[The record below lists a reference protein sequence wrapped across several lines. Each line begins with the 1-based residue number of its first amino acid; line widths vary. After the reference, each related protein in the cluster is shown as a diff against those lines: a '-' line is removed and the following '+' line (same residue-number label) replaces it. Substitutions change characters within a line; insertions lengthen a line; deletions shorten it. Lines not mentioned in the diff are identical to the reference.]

1 MMMRMS
7 GRVLDAF
14 LAAAIVFAS
23 GTLSSTVAAE
33 WGTLKARFAFDGAVP
48 KRQKLLLNKD
58 EDVCSKDHP
67 HDEDLI
73 VNPENRGIQ
82 NVVVW
87 LELKRGESLPA
98 IHPSYAESESA
109 KVRLTNLSCRFS
121 PRVTLLRTSQT
132 LVLGNDDPIAHST
145 VAFLTY
151 NQPFNYGIAPGTV
164 EGTKLQLEKAENRPA
179 QISCPIHS
187 WMKAFLL
194 VQDHPY
200 MAVSDR
206 DGRIEIRDIPQGEW
220 TFRFWQEKAGYLTAI
235 SASGQKF
242 EDKKGRYL
250 LTIKG
255 GETTDI
261 GQTRMAT
268 VDFE

>member
-14 LAAAIVFAS
+14 LAVTLVFGS
-23 GTLSSTVAAE
+23 GSLSPVTAAE
-33 WGTLKARFAFDGAVP
+33 WGTLKARFVFDGPVP
-48 KRQKLLLNKD
+48 KREKLLLNKD
-58 EDVCSKDHP
+58 EAVCSKDHP
-67 HDEDLI
+67 LDEDLI

-109 KVRLTNLSCRFS
+109 KVRLTNHSCRFS
-121 PRVTLLRTSQT
+121 PRITLLRTSQT
-132 LVLGNDDPIAHST
+132 LVLGNDDPVAHST

-151 NQPFNYGIAPGTV
+151 NQPFNYGIASGTV
-164 EGTKLQLEKAENRPA
+164 EGTKLQLDKVETRPA

-194 VQDHPY
+194 VQNHPY
-200 MAVSDR
+200 LAVSDE
-206 DGRIEIRDIPQGEW
+206 DGRIEIRDIPPGEW
-220 TFRFWQEKAGYLTAI
+220 TFRVWQEKAGYVTSI
-235 SASGQKF
+235 SANGKKL
-242 EDKKGRYL
+242 EDKKGRHK

-255 GETTDI
+255 GPATDI
-261 GQTRMAT
+261 GETRMTAA
-268 VDFE
+268 DFE